1 MEITLDSVIGAAR
14 LRRAAVT
21 GEVAGYVALL
31 ALQQVA
37 NAPCAIDPESIVL
50 TDAGDILVRPLG
62 FATAHELEAAL
73 RGLLAALVAL
83 CPSAAPAIKSAAERS
98 AGGGLLAL
106 ESELLTALVPI
117 NHAASRRALAR
128 LYRETQR
135 ADRASSSA
143 VAGPGETP
151 SAFDGRGPGDPTPL
165 PATSL
170 TPEAARVSGA
180 PQASVP
186 SVQLP
191 PPRVELRDLDI
202 DVDVDAEVVTR
213 HVNGSL
219 EVADQNALGT
229 ELDLDAAAAAA
240 GIEREPIEA
249 RQAEPLPELTEE
261 ATAPPARDEAE
272 VHVGCRSDLRELLA
286 SFLSHTRSEERMARE
301 LRRMIG
307 VEPAAVNRV
316 AATEE
321 FRSDH

>member
-31 ALQQVA
+31 TLQRVA
-37 NAPCAIDPESIVL
+37 TAPCAIGPESIFL

-62 FATAHELEAAL
+62 FATAHELEATL

-98 AGGGLLAL
+98 SGGGLLAL

-135 ADRASSSA
+135 ADRASSLA
-143 VAGPGETP
+143 VSGPGETL
-151 SAFDGRGPGDPTPL
+151 SALDGGGPITSTPL

-170 TPEAARVSGA
+170 TPEAARVTGA
-180 PQASVP
+180 PLPSAP
-186 SVQLP
+186 SVGIP
-191 PPRVELRDLDI
+191 PLGVELRDLDI
-202 DVDVDAEVVTR
+202 DVDVEAEVVT
-213 HVNGSL
+213 HDFDGSL
-219 EVADQNALGT
+219 ELAHQNAPVT
-229 ELDLDAAAAAA
+229 ELDLDAAMAGARIKLEAIAARHELLPDLAAEAAAPSA
-240 GIEREPIEA
+240 S
-249 RQAEPLPELTEE
+249 
-261 ATAPPARDEAE
+261 DEADFDS
-272 VHVGCRSDLRELLA
+272 GSRSDLRELLA
-286 SFLSHTRSEERMARE
+286 SFLSHTRCEERMARE

-307 VEPAAVNRV
+307 VDPGAVNRV
-316 AATEE
+316 GATDAV
-321 FRSDH
+321 RPDN